1 MRVYVCIQNSG
12 SLKVKETE
20 LVETE
25 KKKKNTSR
33 PNGLWTKHIQT
44 RKIYECRSLH
54 ISCLFK
60 NTATRRT
67 GHGARIAVRICVCPT
82 RKKKERGEILRR
94 LSTISK
100 HTNNLRQEWYCS
112 NSCFGKHPAVEGGGK
127 WKKKNLIKFIS
138 GSLASQLVSWT
149 AAVVK
154 SPRWPRQARSRI
166 NKKYLIK
173 ALPRNT
179 ILLKLR
185 PYYQKKTNRDW
196 SKVIKIKRGESMGL
210 ESSTK
215 RPTLKRRWRNIRP
228 KQSWHWLFAAVKT

>member
-1 MRVYVCIQNSG
+1 MDSEPNTYKHGRFMSAGVYISAAC
-12 SLKVKETE
+12 LKTQQRAE
-20 LVETE
+20 LD
-25 KKKKNTSR
+25 
-33 PNGLWTKHIQT
+33 
-44 RKIYECRSLH
+44 
-54 ISCLFK
+54 
-60 NTATRRT
+60 TALVSQFASASVQR
-67 GHGARIAVRICVCPT
+67 GK
-82 RKKKERGEILRR
+82 RKKEERLCDAFRLYQNILTTFDKSGIVQTPVLASIQLWKE
-94 LSTISK
+94 
-100 HTNNLRQEWYCS
+100 
-112 NSCFGKHPAVEGGGK
+112 EGSE
-127 WKKKNLIKFIS
+127 KNLIKFIS

>member
-1 MRVYVCIQNSG
+1 MLLWDPFSPHA
-12 SLKVKETE
+12 KVRIVSKCVFTCAFKTAGLSRWRRRSSWRQE
-20 LVETE
+20 
-25 KKKKNTSR
+25 KKKNTSR

-82 RKKKERGEILRR
+82 RKKKERGEIVRR

-127 WKKKNLIKFIS
+127 WKKKKLIKFIS

-196 SKVIKIKRGESMGL
+196 SKVI
-210 ESSTK
+210 
-215 RPTLKRRWRNIRP
+215 
-228 KQSWHWLFAAVKT
+228 

>member
-67 GHGARIAVRICVCPT
+67 GHDARIAVRICVCPT
-82 RKKKERGEILRR
+82 RKKKERGEIVRR

-166 NKKYLIK
+166 NKS
-173 ALPRNT
+173 
-179 ILLKLR
+179 ILLKLFHGILSYWSWGR
-185 PYYQKKTNRDW
+185 IIRKKLTVTEA
-196 SKVIKIKRGESMGL
+196 K
-210 ESSTK
+210 SSRLNK
-215 RPTLKRRWRNIRP
+215 GNPWVLSHQLKG
-228 KQSWHWLFAAVKT
+228 QL